1 MVRGVRQALNRQ
13 PSLLA
18 AILMSGLWVGAYS
31 VFANYNGWMQP
42 FKRFDFHLAFAIG
55 GFIFGVGASINQACS
70 VSTLHQFARGNLSML
85 LTMLGWFLGWYI
97 WDLLSSNFSIVINY
111 QPLPLL
117 NQQFVSI
124 MFGLSVLFTLL
135 IVILY
140 PKERERWLGVSAI
153 GLLVAVLFFIEP
165 MWPPSRLIQ
174 DMGLSVVEDK
184 TAPSIYRA
192 GLTLMLLLGMWISV
206 MLHKDTRFMWPTRYK
221 ILRHSLGGIMMGIGG
236 AIAIGGN
243 DSQILMGMP
252 SMSFGAVTAIVFIL
266 IGIAFEQYLY
276 NHYHDFKSRFISKT
290 PIA

>member
-117 NQQFVSI
+117 NAQFVSI

-140 PKERERWLGVSAI
+140 PC
-153 GLLVAVLFFIEP
+153 LLYTS
-165 MWPPSRLIQ
+165 PSPRDQ
-174 DMGLSVVEDK
+174 RGS
-184 TAPSIYRA
+184 R
-192 GLTLMLLLGMWISV
+192 
-206 MLHKDTRFMWPTRYK
+206 
-221 ILRHSLGGIMMGIGG
+221 
-236 AIAIGGN
+236 
-243 DSQILMGMP
+243 MP
-252 SMSFGAVTAIVFIL
+252 SSA
-266 IGIAFEQYLY
+266 
-276 NHYHDFKSRFISKT
+276 
-290 PIA
+290 